1 MYQKNPSITKGIDW
15 MMVWFYIA
23 LVVFGLICIFTVE
36 YKTSD
41 DVMST
46 LLGFQKEYSKQFYF
60 FLISMVVAI
69 FILLTDSKFF
79 TATANLGYMFGIL
92 LILAT
97 FVVGKEVGGSKSWI
111 PLGFM
116 NIQPVEVCKIFT
128 SLALAKYL
136 SLPETNFSKPKSQLI
151 AAAIAFAPAILSV
164 LQSEPGAAIVYFSFV
179 IAFYREGLPA
189 IYVTLMFSVT
199 ILIVASIVMPPNAL
213 LIALTVIAGLFILL
227 YKRKIRRDKAILVLI
242 VGAWMISVGIQKF
255 MVPAL
260 FESVLKPHQVVRILT
275 TFGMDDY
282 KFHDSLRNV
291 DMQKEFRKLG
301 TKKRGSNEKVESYN
315 VKQSKIAIGSGG
327 FAGKGFL
334 KGTQTRG
341 DFVPAQ
347 NTDFIFSSVGESF
360 GFIGCTILMLLY
372 FGMMFR
378 MIFIAERQRSPFSR
392 VYAYCVTGILF
403 FHVALNICMTLGIA
417 PSPGITLPLLSYG
430 GSSLLTFTVLIFIL
444 IKLDAD
450 RQLVLR

>member
-1 MYQKNPSITKGIDW
+1 MYQRNPYITKGIDW
-15 MMVWFYIA
+15 LMVWLYIA
-23 LVVFGLICIFTVE
+23 LVLFGLICIFTVE
-36 YKTSD
+36 YKTGD
-41 DVMST
+41 DVVQT
-46 LLGFQKEYSKQFYF
+46 FLGFKKEYSKQFYF
-60 FLISMVVAI
+60 FIISIVVAV

-79 TATANLGYMFGIL
+79 TATANLGYAFGIL

-116 NIQPVEVCKIFT
+116 NLQPVELCKIFT

-136 SLPETNFSKPKSQLI
+136 SLPETNFTKTRSQLI

-164 LQSEPGAAIVYFSFV
+164 LQSEPGAAIVYFSFI

-189 IYVTLMFSVT
+189 IYITLMFSLT
-199 ILIVASIVMPPNAL
+199 ILIVASIVMPPNTL
-213 LIALTVIAGLFILL
+213 LIVLTVIAGIFIWIL
-227 YKRKIRRDKAILVLI
+227 KRKIKRDKTILLVI
-242 VGAWMISVGIQKF
+242 VGAWALSVGVQKF
-255 MVPAL
+255 LVPTL

-282 KFHDSLRNV
+282 VFKDSLRNV
-291 DMQKEFRKLG
+291 AMQNEYRKLG
-301 TKKRGSNEKVESYN
+301 TKKKGKDEKVESYN

-327 FAGKGFL
+327 FTGKGFL

-341 DFVPAQ
+341 EFVPAQ
-347 NTDFIFSSVGESF
+347 NTDFIFSSVGEGF

-378 MIFIAERQRSPFSR
+378 MVFIAERQRSTFTR
-392 VYAYCVTGILF
+392 VYAYCVTGIMF

-430 GSSLLTFTVLIFIL
+430 GSSLLTFTMLIFIL
-444 IKLDAD
+444 IKLDKD
-450 RQLVLR
+450 RQMVLR